1 VNVVNDIINELKVIF
16 FDTKMWLNIAT
27 DILWS
32 IMLIIIA
39 VIIVRIVNKFI
50 EQFFRVRRKTN
61 FSQSTKRD
69 TTLIKLLQNIASYVI
84 WFIVLTTILSN
95 FGVKVESIIAGAGI
109 AGIAIGFGAQTL
121 VKDVITGFFIIFE
134 NQFDVGDYVR
144 INTTGTTVAEGTVQ
158 SIGLRSTRI
167 KSFTGELTILP
178 NGTMNE
184 IVNFSVNNSIAI
196 FDISVS
202 SEENIS
208 HIESILQPYLLT
220 LPEKYADLVKAP
232 EMLGVEMVSAGET
245 KIRMSAETLP
255 NNHVKVS
262 RILRGDIKEFL
273 DQNGIH
279 VPMPRVVMYNQ
290 PNKGDHNAK

>member
-1 VNVVNDIINELKVIF
+1 MNDIVNELKVIF

>member
-1 VNVVNDIINELKVIF
+1 
-16 FDTKMWLNIAT
+16 MWLNIAT

>member
-1 VNVVNDIINELKVIF
+1 MNDIINELKVIF

-208 HIESILQPYLLT
+208 HIESILHPYLLT

>member
-1 VNVVNDIINELKVIF
+1 MNDIINELKVTF

-273 DQNGIH
+273 DQNGIY

>member
-1 VNVVNDIINELKVIF
+1 MNDIINELKVTF

-50 EQFFRVRRKTN
+50 EQFFRVSRKTN

-273 DQNGIH
+273 DHNGIY

>member
-1 VNVVNDIINELKVIF
+1 MNDIINELKVTF
-16 FDTKMWLNIAT
+16 FDTKMWINIASN
-27 DILWS
+27 ILWS
-32 IMLIIIA
+32 ILLLLIAII
-39 VIIVRIVNKFI
+39 VVRIVHKFI

-61 FSQSTKRD
+61 LSQSTKRD

-121 VKDVITGFFIIFE
+121 VKDIITGFFIIFE

>member
-1 VNVVNDIINELKVIF
+1 
-16 FDTKMWLNIAT
+16 MWLNIAT

-208 HIESILQPYLLT
+208 HIESLLQPYLLT

>member
-1 VNVVNDIINELKVIF
+1 MNEIRSTF
-16 FDTKMWLNIAT
+16 FDTKLWISIGT

-32 IMLIIIA
+32 IILLLFAI
-39 VIIVRIVNKFI
+39 IIVRIVHKFI

-61 FSQSTKRD
+61 LSQSTKRD

-109 AGIAIGFGAQTL
+109 AGVAIGFGAQTL
-121 VKDVITGFFIIFE
+121 VKDIITGFFIIFE

-184 IVNFSVNNSIAI
+184 IVNFSVNNSVAI

-208 HIESILQPYLLT
+208 RLETVLQPYLLT

-262 RILRGDIKEFL
+262 RVLRGDIKEFL

>member
-1 VNVVNDIINELKVIF
+1 
-16 FDTKMWLNIAT
+16 MWLNIAT

-208 HIESILQPYLLT
+208 HIESILHPYLLT